1 MVAMTPTPKTLF
13 TSSPVKDTATQSH
26 RQSTCKR
33 FTIRVND
40 TSQRSHRT
48 STQQTK
54 NRTMVAPINCRFEL
68 KFHKIFVQFPLMKM
82 TRRHYLNSRREIR
95 RRSRR
100 IVWKAS
106 AAAGAYDHHRKRQTP
121 SFSIM
126 SQFGVW
132 RAAFFTTKSGCRMVV
147 RNVVERTPNVPS
159 DFNACTERGRWSDVT
174 WQQHE
179 NAYTHNGCKEDN
191 GGDRDY
197 DEDSQWLR
205 RILLRHYSLCAWAN
219 DSLRDISKTLNQSR
233 PTTVK
238 LFAGICRNQNK
249 CRSLDGH

>member
-1 MVAMTPTPKTLF
+1 MA
-13 TSSPVKDTATQSH
+13 AQ
-26 RQSTCKR
+26 
-33 FTIRVND
+33 
-40 TSQRSHRT
+40 
-48 STQQTK
+48 
-54 NRTMVAPINCRFEL
+54 INYRFEL

-82 TRRHYLNSRREIR
+82 TRRHCLNSRREIR

-106 AAAGAYDHHRKRQTP
+106 SAAGAYDHHRKSQTP

-132 RAAFFTTKSGCRMVV
+132 RAAFFTTKSRCRIGV

-197 DEDSQWLR
+197 DEESQWLR

-219 DSLRDISKTLNQSR
+219 DSLRDPESITADDRQIIRRYLPQPKQMPVVRR
-233 PTTVK
+233 PLVGNIRPDDDDDETRHRRRFFFGNFIIGESSTGILHSIHFELFVK
-238 LFAGICRNQNK
+238 
-249 CRSLDGH
+249 